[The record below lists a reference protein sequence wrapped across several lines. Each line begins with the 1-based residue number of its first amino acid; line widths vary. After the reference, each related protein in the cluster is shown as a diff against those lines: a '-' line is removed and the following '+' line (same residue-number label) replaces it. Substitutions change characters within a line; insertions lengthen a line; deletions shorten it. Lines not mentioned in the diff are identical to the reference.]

1 MAPPLAGLKVLDF
14 TALLPGPFA
23 TLLLADLGA
32 EVVNIVAPHRPDAAA
47 QMPPRPPGSEV
58 GAAAAWLGRG
68 KRSVALD
75 LKHPA
80 GPEAVR
86 RLLQTHDVVMEQF
99 RPGVMGRLGL
109 GYAELAAQR
118 PGLIYCSLTG
128 YGQDGPLANRAGH
141 DINYLSRSG
150 LMSYSGRR
158 GGGPAPLPLQAADVA
173 AGGQNAVIAILAA
186 VIHRQSTGRGQ
197 HLDISM
203 TDGAYAFNAMAAAS
217 LLAGGPEPEP
227 ESLLLNGGSL
237 YDFYR
242 TADGR
247 WLSFGG
253 LEPKFSEA
261 FLRAL
266 GLGDLAGQGVA
277 PADAPAAKARV
288 AAAVAARPL
297 AHWREVFSGVD
308 ACVEPVLTLS
318 EALADPHAAARGL
331 VKEVELPGGGKVRQL
346 ACPLKLSATPPAE
359 GAAGGRPGAHT
370 REVLAEAGYGGEE
383 LDRLAAEGV
392 FG

>member
-1 MAPPLAGLKVLDF
+1 LAGLKVLDF

-32 EVVNIVAPHRPDAAA
+32 EVVNIVAPGRPDVTAE
-47 QMPPRPPGSEV
+47 MPPTPPGSEV

-68 KRSVALD
+68 KKSVALD

-80 GPEAVR
+80 GREAIL
-86 RLLQTHDVVMEQF
+86 RLLADHDVLIEQF
-99 RPGVMGRLGL
+99 RPGVMARLGL
-109 GYAELAAQR
+109 GYPELAAVQPR
-118 PGLIYCSLTG
+118 LIYCSLTG
-128 YGQDGPLANRAGH
+128 YGQDGPLARRAGH
-141 DINYLSRSG
+141 DINYLSRAG
-150 LMSYSGRR
+150 LMSYSGRP
-158 GGGPAPLPLQAADVA
+158 GEGPALCGMQIADVA
-173 AGGQNAVIAILAA
+173 AGSQNAVIAILAA
-186 VIHRQSTGRGQ
+186 VVHRQAGGPGQ

-203 TDGAYAFNAMAAAS
+203 TDGACAFNAMAAAG
-217 LLAGGPEPEP
+217 LLAGGPEPEAA
-227 ESLLLNGGSL
+227 SLLLNGGSL

-253 LEPKFSEA
+253 LEPKFSAA
-261 FLRAL
+261 FLEAL
-266 GLGDLAGQGVA
+266 GLDDLAGQGVW
-277 PADAPAAKARV
+277 PRGLPAAKARV

-383 LDRLAAEGV
+383 LDRLAAEGA